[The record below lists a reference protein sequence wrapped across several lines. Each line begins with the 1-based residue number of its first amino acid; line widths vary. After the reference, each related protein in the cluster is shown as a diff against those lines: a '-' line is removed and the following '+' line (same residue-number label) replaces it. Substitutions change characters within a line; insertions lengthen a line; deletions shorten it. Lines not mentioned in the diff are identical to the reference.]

1 MIIDFTV
8 ENFLS
13 IKQAQSIYFNVTK
26 KDFLNDS
33 ARELLNNLKCNT
45 ITSLIGNNASG
56 KTNMLRALAFLLWSA
71 KYSYENKNGITV
83 DIAPHKLSSSLISSF
98 TMHFEKQ
105 GKEYEYILKLSPKQ
119 LEYEFLGVKKTR
131 GYSYLYEV
139 QRRNGKLNIE
149 KWSSALGKL
158 NQYDKVRFLNMHPC
172 SLFSFLLSTGHLNL
186 LGFKNL
192 HPFQSNVGAIGKGI
206 EHPFEIVAK
215 EYTNLKKDERKKQWI
230 EQFLQECD
238 LAFSGFEFEEKT
250 IPDPGNE
257 SKERKVVSL
266 KVKHKIQNKE
276 FSLSLLQE
284 SNGTQHLVSLLDR
297 VFSVLDM
304 GGILIW
310 DEIED
315 SLHPYLA
322 RKVLQLF
329 TSKKLNPSNA
339 QLIFTTHAP
348 LLLDNC
354 TKTQIYLVEKNVQ
367 LASDVFCLADVEGVR
382 NTDNFAAK
390 YLTGTYGA
398 VPTGRWF

>member
-13 IKQAQSIYFNVTK
+13 IKQAQSIYFNVTD

-33 ARELLNNLKCNT
+33 TRELLNNLKCNT
-45 ITSLIGNNASG
+45 ITTLIGNNASG

-71 KYSYENKNGITV
+71 KHSYENKTGLTIDV
-83 DIAPHKLSSSLISSF
+83 APHRLSSSPVSSF
-98 TMHFEKQ
+98 TIHFEKQ

-119 LEYEFLGVKKTR
+119 LEYEFLGIKKVR

-139 QRRNGKLNIE
+139 KRQNGKLNIV
-149 KWSSALGKL
+149 KWSSILGKL
-158 NQYDKVRFLNMHPC
+158 NQYDKERFLNMHPC
-172 SLFSFLLSTGHLNL
+172 SFFSFLSSTGHLNR
-186 LGFKNL
+186 LGLNDLYAFK
-192 HPFQSNVGAIGKGI
+192 SNVGQIGKGI
-206 EHPFEIVAK
+206 EHPIAILVK
-215 EYTNLKKDERKKQWI
+215 EYTNLKKDERKKQRI

-250 IPDPGNE
+250 IPDPENE
-257 SKERKVVSL
+257 NKERKMVSL
-266 KVKHKIQNKE
+266 KVKHKVQNKE

-297 VFSVLDM
+297 VFSVLDT

-329 TSKKLNPSNA
+329 TSKALNRLNA

-354 TKTQIYLVEKNVQ
+354 TKTQIYLVEKNAQ
-367 LASDVFCLADVEGVR
+367 LASEVFCLADVEGVR

>member
-13 IKQAQSIYFNVTK
+13 IKQAQSIYFNVMN
-26 KDFLNDS
+26 KDVLNDS
-33 ARELLNNLKCNT
+33 AREIHNNLKCNT
-45 ITSLIGNNASG
+45 ITTLIGNNASG

-71 KYSYENKNGITV
+71 KYSYENKKGLTMDV
-83 DIAPHKLSSSLISSF
+83 APHRLSSSSVSSF
-98 TMHFEKQ
+98 TLHFEKQ

-119 LEYEFLGVKKTR
+119 LEYEFLGIKKAR

-139 QRRNGKLNIE
+139 KRQNGKLNIV
-149 KWSSALGKL
+149 KWSSMLGKL
-158 NQYDKVRFLNMHPC
+158 NQYDKERFLNMHPC
-172 SLFSFLLSTGHLNL
+172 SFFAFLLSTGHLNL
-186 LGFKNL
+186 LGLDSLYSFK
-192 HPFQSNVGAIGKGI
+192 SNVGKIGKGTI
-206 EHPFEIVAK
+206 HPFEIFVT
-215 EYTNLKKDERKKQWI
+215 EYTNLKKDERKKQRI
-230 EQFLQECD
+230 EQFLKECD
-238 LAFSGFEFEEKT
+238 LAFSGFEFEEQT
-250 IPDPGNE
+250 VIDPANE
-257 SKERKVVSL
+257 NKEKKIFSL
-266 KVKHKIQNKE
+266 KVKHKVQNKE

-297 VFSVLDM
+297 VFSVLDI

-329 TSKKLNPSNA
+329 TSKTLNRLNA

-354 TKTQIYLVEKNVQ
+354 TKTQIYLVEKNAQ
-367 LASDVFCLADVEGVR
+367 LASEIFCLADVEGVR